1 MKTKLITTVHW
12 AVPEE
17 FKKHVEESNGLYFL
31 VFGGG
36 SKRLEELNDSWLKE
50 RCVPDDTNEDNISN
64 LNPYLN
70 EMTSIYT
77 VWKNQGLLPPDT
89 EAIGHAHYRRFFTQ
103 EDVDELDKYD
113 ALIASPASVR
123 VAGFGCTLE
132 KQYTL
137 CHFKEDFDILKN
149 TIEEVGLMDKEV
161 WSEWT
166 QLGYLYA
173 PCNLFVLRREWFD
186 KYCSDLFKVA
196 LKLPERIDVTG
207 RDDYQRRACSFLCE
221 RFTSYWFYTQVK
233 RGRMKVVEK
242 PCQFHPEWKAT
253 NSTDTRGCY
262 NGKFVKDNSLD
273 IVAKWVKET
282 QPAFRWQLY

>member
-1 MKTKLITTVHW
+1 MLSSPRLSVAKVYDEQDATVDRRIVDRRTKKGVEAMKTKLITTVHW

-103 EDVDELDKYD
+103 
-113 ALIASPASVR
+113 
-123 VAGFGCTLE
+123 
-132 KQYTL
+132 
-137 CHFKEDFDILKN
+137 
-149 TIEEVGLMDKEV
+149 
-161 WSEWT
+161 
-166 QLGYLYA
+166 
-173 PCNLFVLRREWFD
+173 
-186 KYCSDLFKVA
+186 
-196 LKLPERIDVTG
+196 
-207 RDDYQRRACSFLCE
+207 
-221 RFTSYWFYTQVK
+221 
-233 RGRMKVVEK
+233 
-242 PCQFHPEWKAT
+242 
-253 NSTDTRGCY
+253 
-262 NGKFVKDNSLD
+262 
-273 IVAKWVKET
+273 
-282 QPAFRWQLY
+282 

>member
-1 MKTKLITTVHW
+1 VKTKLITTVHW

-103 EDVDELDKYD
+103 
-113 ALIASPASVR
+113 
-123 VAGFGCTLE
+123 
-132 KQYTL
+132 
-137 CHFKEDFDILKN
+137 
-149 TIEEVGLMDKEV
+149 
-161 WSEWT
+161 
-166 QLGYLYA
+166 
-173 PCNLFVLRREWFD
+173 
-186 KYCSDLFKVA
+186 
-196 LKLPERIDVTG
+196 
-207 RDDYQRRACSFLCE
+207 
-221 RFTSYWFYTQVK
+221 
-233 RGRMKVVEK
+233 
-242 PCQFHPEWKAT
+242 
-253 NSTDTRGCY
+253 
-262 NGKFVKDNSLD
+262 
-273 IVAKWVKET
+273 
-282 QPAFRWQLY
+282 